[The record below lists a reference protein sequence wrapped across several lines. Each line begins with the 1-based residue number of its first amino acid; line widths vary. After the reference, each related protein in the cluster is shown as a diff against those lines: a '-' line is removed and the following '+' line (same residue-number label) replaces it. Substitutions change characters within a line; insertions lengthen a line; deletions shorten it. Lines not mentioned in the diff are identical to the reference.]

1 MADRSRELIR
11 PSLDDGG
18 MYSEKRNAMAKT
30 VEEII
35 GSSDTDFRKV
45 IEVVRDGLN
54 AKKYRLE
61 LPSTG
66 RYR

>member
-1 MADRSRELIR
+1 
-11 PSLDDGG
+11 
-18 MYSEKRNAMAKT
+18 MAKT